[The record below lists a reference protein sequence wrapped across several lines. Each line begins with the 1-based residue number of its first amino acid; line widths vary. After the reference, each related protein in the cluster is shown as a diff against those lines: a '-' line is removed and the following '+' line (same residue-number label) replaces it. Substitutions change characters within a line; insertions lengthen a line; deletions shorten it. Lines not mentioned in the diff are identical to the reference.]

1 MKKMQLMKQTFIF
14 ISVLVMLI
22 CCRSAQAQNISP
34 QDMEKFHIMEDS
46 MVLTA
51 DSMYEAFLPDT
62 HIAYSERLVRQ
73 LVRTLKI
80 PNSYYYPFD
89 TLKKLINIIYSD
101 DNAFKMF
108 NWEITPSKITK
119 RYYGAIQFPGPTLK
133 LFGLSDYSE
142 QLGKGA
148 EDSILTNRKW
158 YGAIVY
164 RIMPVEVRGIKV
176 YNMFGFNQAS
186 SISNKKVIDPMIIE
200 QNGVS
205 FGAPIFD
212 VASYSFPNRRINR
225 FILEYK
231 KNTQASLN
239 WDPERKMIV
248 FDKLV
253 SQVNDPNRKYTFVA
267 SGQYDGFVWGG
278 ETWMYK
284 RDIMPITI
292 LEDGQAPI
300 GIEEK

>member
-1 MKKMQLMKQTFIF
+1 MKQTFIF
-14 ISVLVMLI
+14 IGVIVMLVFG
-22 CCRSAQAQNISP
+22 STAKAQTISP
-34 QDMEKFHIMEDS
+34 QDMEKFRIMEDS

-89 TLKKLINIIYSD
+89 TLKKLINIIYSE

-108 NWEITPSKITK
+108 NWEITPSQITK
-119 RYYGAIQFPGPTLK
+119 RYYGAIQMPGPTLK
-133 LFGLSDYSE
+133 LFGLLDYSE

-158 YGAIVY
+158 YGALIY
-164 RIMPVEVRGIKV
+164 RIMPQEVRGVKV
-176 YNMFGFNQAS
+176 YTMFGFNQAS
-186 SISNKKVIDPMIIE
+186 PISNKKVLDPMIIE

-212 VASYSFPNRRINR
+212 VASNVFPNRRINR

-231 KNTQASLN
+231 KHTQASMN
-239 WDPERKMIV
+239 WDAERKMIV

-253 SQVNDPNRKYTFVA
+253 SQVNDPNRKYTYVA

-278 ETWMYK
+278 ESWMYQ

-292 LEDGQAPI
+292 LKDGEAPI
-300 GIEEK
+300 GIENK